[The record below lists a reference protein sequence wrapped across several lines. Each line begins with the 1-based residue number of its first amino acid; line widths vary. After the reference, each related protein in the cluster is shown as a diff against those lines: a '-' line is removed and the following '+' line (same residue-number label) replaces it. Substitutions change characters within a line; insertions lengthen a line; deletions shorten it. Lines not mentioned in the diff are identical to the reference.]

1 MIKTAMILS
10 AGLGHRLRPL
20 SLTLPKPLFE
30 VMNKTMLQWWAEL
43 LFSAGVKQVII
54 NTHYQTPLMLE
65 GIAGLASC
73 FSNQLEIIPSPE
85 EELIGTGGGIK
96 RAAHLLGKNDF
107 LVVNADIF
115 TDFDLVKLALKHLSN
130 PGRLATLG
138 LLNSDNDENVPPG
151 NVSIGEEQRI
161 LNFRQPK
168 TVEGEISRQ
177 TYCGVMALSPQ
188 IFDLIPEGPADI
200 IEVFIQALGQGYDI
214 FGWNSEPAIWRDM
227 GTQKAYWGLNRDLA
241 SGRLLVHS
249 SAQVL
254 GQLQGW
260 NVIGAL
266 ASIEAESL
274 VKNSVIWPGAVVGKG
289 STIEDAV
296 VCGQVPPG
304 TIISGGVFCE
314 PK

>member
-20 SLTLPKPLFE
+20 SLALPKPLFE
-30 VMNKTMLQWWAEL
+30 VMNKTMLQWWSEL
-43 LFSAGVKQVII
+43 LFSAGVKRVII
-54 NTHYQTPLMLE
+54 NTHYQAPLMLE
-65 GIAGLASC
+65 GIEGLAAS

-96 RAAHLLGKNDF
+96 KAAHLLGKNDF

-138 LLNSDNDENVPPG
+138 LLDAGDGGNVPIG
-151 NVSIGEEQRI
+151 NVSIGEGQRI
-161 LNFRQPK
+161 LNFRQPQP
-168 TVEGEISRQ
+168 VEGEVNRQ

-200 IEVFIQALGQGYDI
+200 IEVFIQALGQEYDI
-214 FGWNSEPAIWRDM
+214 FGWSSEPAIWRDM
-227 GTQKAYWGLNRDLA
+227 GTPKAYWELNRDLA

-254 GQLQGW
+254 GQLHGW
-260 NVIGAL
+260 NIVGAS
-266 ASIEAESL
+266 ATIEAEAQ
-274 VKNSVIWPGAVVGKG
+274 VTNSIIWPGTIVGKG
-289 STIEDAV
+289 STIENAV
-296 VCGQVPPG
+296 VCGQVLPG
-304 TIISGGVFCE
+304 TTISGGVFCE
-314 PK
+314 LK